1 MKPRLKILHTES
13 SPGWGGQEI
22 RIITEAQGMIE
33 KKHHVMIAAPAKANI
48 IKNAEKLGIPTVKI
62 DFHRQKF
69 FSGIR
74 TILHL
79 IQKHKFDVINTHS
92 SRDSWVAGIAG
103 RLSKKPLLIVRTR
116 HLSIP
121 IGKSFFEKAVYRKIP
136 YFIITTG
143 ESIKSLIMNQL
154 RFPEEK
160 IESVPTGIDLKIFDP
175 FRHYN
180 DIRRN
185 YRIPSSG
192 FVICTV
198 AALRAWKGH
207 QFLLEAAKQLC
218 ATRPN
223 LWFLIVGSGNG
234 WEEYNRWV
242 KKHGLEDK
250 IILTG
255 YQNRVP
261 EILHSTDLFVL
272 PSYAKEGVPQSIMQA
287 MAMKKAVITCDVGA
301 IGDVVV
307 DGQTG
312 RFVPPKDA
320 NALSKIIAE
329 LIDDTEQRERL
340 AMSGYTFVRKNF
352 DIKIM
357 LDKTENIYFNSLSAL
372 NKKYHKK

>member
-13 SPGWGGQEI
+13 STGWGGQEI
-22 RIITEAQGMIE
+22 RIITEAQGMI
-33 KKHHVMIAAPAKANI
+33 KRNHHVMIAAPAKANI
-48 IKNAEKLGIPTVKI
+48 IKNAEKLGIPTAKI

-74 TILHL
+74 TIFHL
-79 IQKHKFDVINTHS
+79 IQKHKFDVVNTHS
-92 SRDSWVAGIAG
+92 SRDSWVAGIAA

-143 ESIKSLIMNQL
+143 EAIKSLIIKQL

-198 AALRAWKGH
+198 AVLRSWKGH

-242 KKHGLEDK
+242 KKHGLEK
-250 IILTG
+250 NIILTG

-272 PSYAKEGVPQSIMQA
+272 PSYAKEGVPQSIIQA

-301 IGDVVV
+301 IGDVVA

-320 NALSKIIAE
+320 NALSKVIAE
-329 LIDDTEQRERL
+329 LIDDTEL
-340 AMSGYTFVRKNF
+340 VRKNF

-372 NKKYHKK
+372 DKKYHKK